1 MSYIKNFTTEYLFG
15 GKTYKITAP
24 ARFDAETDQPIYDA
38 ELDER
43 ATKWPDKLT
52 ATTWG
57 LCRLQ
62 N

>member
-24 ARFDAETDQPIYDA
+24 ARFDTETDQPIYDA
-38 ELDER
+38 EL
-43 ATKWPDKLT
+43 KWPDKLT
-52 ATTWG
+52 ATIWG